1 MPNNSPVNT
10 TNVNLSQSLA
20 NISNNDKKVL
30 SDVRLILNKNKDAAS
45 IEEKEN
51 EWLLQKKDPKRTLSN
66 SALDDKL
73 RTSIDKAYRQLFTR
87 RYNTTTARD
96 ELVKEYDQL
105 IHASRSLDSLYPTLS
120 ASNDDIYDLQLDL
133 DIQLNIMRQIITNKW
148 SGGKRLRRRATR
160 AKRRRSK
167 NKSRRR

>member
-1 MPNNSPVNT
+1 MPNNSPVNI

-45 IEEKEN
+45 IEKKEN
-51 EWLLQKKDPKRTLSN
+51 EWLLQKKDPKRTLPN

-73 RTSIDKAYRQLFTR
+73 RTSIDKAYRQLFTG
-87 RYNTTTARD
+87 RYTTARD

-133 DIQLNIMRQIITNKW
+133 DIQLNIMRQIISNKW

>member
-10 TNVNLSQSLA
+10 TNVN
-20 NISNNDKKVL
+20 ISNNDKKML
-30 SDVRLILNKNKDAAS
+30 SDVRQILDNNKRAAS
-45 IEEKEN
+45 IEKKEN

-73 RTSIDKAYRQLFTR
+73 RTSIDKAYRQLFTG
-87 RYNTTTARD
+87 RYTTARD
-96 ELVKEYDQL
+96 ELIKEYDQL
-105 IHASRSLDSLYPTLS
+105 NHASKSLNSLYATLS

-133 DIQLNIMRQIITNKW
+133 DIQLNIMRQIITNTW
-148 SGGKRLRRRATR
+148 SGGKRMRHRRRATR